1 MTEEFLKTCNFSEIK
16 HRNQNIILCKFPYN
30 PLLLKLFRQEFPSA
44 KWSRTHQAWYVPNTN
59 LYKKR
64 MYLPLPQIGDQWLPK
79 LYEYNKTEFLKFRK
93 ALIQRALSP
102 NTIQT
107 YLSEFA
113 QLLILLKSFPVD
125 TLTTE
130 RLNSYFYY
138 CIKNLKHSEAQ
149 IYSRM
154 NAVKSY
160 FKLVLNQET
169 IFDNIIR
176 PKSPKYLPSVLSKEE
191 IQRLFQSTYNFK
203 HLLILKMAYGMG
215 LRVSELIN
223 MKIKDIDLDRRQ
235 VHIVSAKGKK
245 DRYVHFPN
253 KLIPLYNDYL
263 KAYQPNVFLFN
274 GQFGAQYSIRSVQV
288 VFKNAMKKVGINKTI
303 GIHGLRHSYATHL
316 LEAGTDMIFIQK
328 LLGHKNIKTTEIYAK
343 VSNKILS
350 NVKSPLDTL

>member
-1 MTEEFLKTCNFSEIK
+1 MTEEFFKTCNFSEIK

-64 MYLPLPQIGDQWLPK
+64 LHLPLPEIGDQWLPK
-79 LYEYNKTEFLKFRK
+79 LYEYNKTEFIKFRK

-138 CIKNLKHSEAQ
+138 CIKKLNHSEAQ

-154 NAVKSY
+154 NAVKS
-160 FKLVLNQET
+160 
-169 IFDNIIR
+169 
-176 PKSPKYLPSVLSKEE
+176 
-191 IQRLFQSTYNFK
+191 
-203 HLLILKMAYGMG
+203 
-215 LRVSELIN
+215 
-223 MKIKDIDLDRRQ
+223 
-235 VHIVSAKGKK
+235 
-245 DRYVHFPN
+245 
-253 KLIPLYNDYL
+253 
-263 KAYQPNVFLFN
+263 
-274 GQFGAQYSIRSVQV
+274 
-288 VFKNAMKKVGINKTI
+288 
-303 GIHGLRHSYATHL
+303 
-316 LEAGTDMIFIQK
+316 
-328 LLGHKNIKTTEIYAK
+328 
-343 VSNKILS
+343 
-350 NVKSPLDTL
+350 